1 MGAGAR
7 VQDRLRVCSAIGT
20 HARYAGRLSSDRTRA
35 WAEIADK
42 RPESDDISNVQTRR
56 IYRTSTGE
64 PYADQLIS
72 DREKHE
78 RPLLLQEHTAFLGVQ
93 IALVSR

>member
-7 VQDRLRVCSAIGT
+7 VQDRLRVRSAIGT
-20 HARYAGRLSSDRTRA
+20 HARNAGRVSSDRTRA
-35 WAEIADK
+35 WAEVADK
-42 RPESDDISNVQTRR
+42 CPESADIANIRTRR

-78 RPLLLQEHTAFLGVQ
+78 RPLLLQEHTAFLGGQ